1 MGADAAT
8 AYVTDADR
16 EDARR
21 LRHDHF
27 FAEPDLA
34 ERIYM
39 PIRFLWRALEAFG
52 YERDPDCGFL
62 APDGS
67 PSGDMVEAMQVEIIA
82 AALANER
89 GSRPPAS
96 QALDQIREVAAIPV
110 GQILLPPEERIRAL
124 TAKVERIGNIAADR
138 APDEDWR
145 PALIEEAGA
154 PHERLAGPPSSDR
167 GTCATRAL
175 QLLRER

>member
-1 MGADAAT
+1 MAAGREERAGAVGGEEGGAT

-16 EDARR
+16 EDARS

-27 FAEPDLA
+27 FSDPDLA

-52 YERDPDCGFL
+52 YTRDPDCGFL

-67 PSGDMVEAMQVEIIA
+67 PCGDMVEALQVEIIA
-82 AALANER
+82 AALACER
-89 GSRPPAS
+89 GTRSPEA
-96 QALDQIREVAAIPV
+96 QALDQIREVAKVPA
-110 GQILLPPEERIRAL
+110 GQTLLTPEERIRAL
-124 TAKVERIGNIAADR
+124 TAKVERIGNIAGDR
-138 APDEDWR
+138 APDEDWG

-154 PHERLAGPPSSDR
+154 A
-167 GTCATRAL
+167 
-175 QLLRER
+175 